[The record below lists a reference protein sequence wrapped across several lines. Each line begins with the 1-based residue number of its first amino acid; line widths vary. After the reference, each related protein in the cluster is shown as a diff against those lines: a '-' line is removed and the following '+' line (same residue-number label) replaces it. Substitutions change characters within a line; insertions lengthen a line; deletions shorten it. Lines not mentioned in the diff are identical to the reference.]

1 MMEKT
6 GKIILF
12 TSAMYPCKIGGMEI
26 YNYHL
31 VRELAKRKEAKHMTV
46 LSSCPVAID
55 GMTILPEKERVFIS
69 RKFGLSTASTILYY
83 WFSNKFRWKDVK
95 VVYVP
100 YTSNFSFSAFPYLI
114 LKKLLNVDYVVH
126 MHSGGGRDTNPRW
139 LLNKFFKHARG
150 IAGVSHPIVNEYKE
164 KTGREIKYL
173 PPLLPFEASRK
184 DKQSLRKAKGFDRF
198 KKIILYVGSIKQ
210 IKSPETLI
218 KAYLELGENFV
229 SNQGLGLILVG
240 QGRLLAQLENRYGK
254 GKNIVFTGAVPN
266 EEIKDYY
273 RMADIYAITSWFEG
287 TPISLM
293 EAMFNKLP
301 CIGSNVSG
309 IQDIITSGQNGY
321 LFEKENHVELSRV
334 IKEVVINEDDAIQ
347 KGEKAYQDYLRRFN
361 YDDHLTDVINFINGI
376 E

>member
-55 GMTILPEKERVFIS
+55 GITILPEKERVFIS

-126 MHSGGGRDTNPRW
+126 MHSGGGRDSNPRW

-309 IQDIITSGQNGY
+309 IQDIITSGRNGY
-321 LFEKENHVELSRV
+321 LFEKENHVELSRI
-334 IKEVVINEDDAIQ
+334 IKEVVINEDDALQ
-347 KGEKAYQDYLRRFN
+347 KGENAYQDYLSRFS
-361 YDDHLTDVINFINGI
+361 YDDHLTDVIGFIDYRS
-376 E
+376 